1 MSVCFLF
8 FSCNEGVGLLLM
20 DPATPPPVIVCPV
33 SWKSQY
39 VWVHSACL
47 PCVWWSP
54 VIRPTRYWGAG
65 LGETS
70 ISSSVG
76 LSTAHD
82 SCNKQPRP
90 ALSDA
95 GNVERNVFQRRSNAA
110 NTLRALAPCCH
121 GLNGSTWNALFT
133 VEESVTHIVCFSSTS
148 TVVSLLCSAVRTSLS
163 AISPSIAAG
172 LVHWFTCS
180 AQSRA
185 VVVFTGG
192 TTVWF

>member
-1 MSVCFLF
+1 
-8 FSCNEGVGLLLM
+8 M
-20 DPATPPPVIVCPV
+20 DPATPPPVIVGPV

-82 SCNKQPRP
+82 SCTKQPRP

-95 GNVERNVFQRRSNAA
+95 GNVERNIFQSRSNAA
-110 NTLRALAPCCH
+110 NTPLRLGTMLSRAD
-121 GLNGSTWNALFT
+121 LNGRTWNALFT